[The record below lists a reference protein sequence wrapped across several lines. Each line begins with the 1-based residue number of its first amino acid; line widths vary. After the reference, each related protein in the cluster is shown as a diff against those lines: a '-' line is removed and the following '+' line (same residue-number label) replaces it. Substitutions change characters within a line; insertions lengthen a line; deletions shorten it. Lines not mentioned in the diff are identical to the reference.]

1 MPRKIVLVMVEDG
14 SVMDTVAA
22 NDPDLEVTV
31 IDWDELEV
39 DTLAACDLLDK
50 IQDLGVNEG
59 NPGTKEALEA
69 IRERLN
75 KIIDDDG
82 DDDDNKEDGDDDSCP
97 DCGDPDC
104 TGDCLE
110 DDEDED
116 EDDDDI
122 HSEDESID

>member
-14 SVMDTVAA
+14 SVTDTVAV

-39 DTLAACDLLDK
+39 DTLAARDLLDE

-59 NPGTKEALEA
+59 KTGTKEALEA

-75 KIIDDDG
+75 KIIE
-82 DDDDNKEDGDDDSCP
+82 DDDDDSGDADDDELEETCCP

-104 TGDCLE
+104 IGDCLNGDA
-110 DDEDED
+110 DDV
-116 EDDDDI
+116 
-122 HSEDESID
+122 